1 MIRPTTQ
8 FGKSGLAHR
17 LRAKHPQRRWTCA
30 SFATLVFITS
40 VLGLDFSQAGAQKFR
55 RETKIMFSSSR
66 DNPTANPFLVAEIY
80 LMNPDG
86 GNPIRLT
93 EDTGGASVFAAL
105 SPDGKKIV
113 FDSNRNTTEF
123 LITRGQFVSDL
134 YVMNTDGTEQTPLTQ
149 GSAATWSPDS
159 KNIAFHASAS
169 GTGLPIRRNE
179 PGAPAPDSDIF
190 VLNVDD
196 VLEGV
201 AVPQNITNSP
211 EAIDDDAEWS
221 PDGQK
226 IVFTSRPVTDDR
238 IHSIQTEIYVMNA
251 DGGRVRLTNNLVEE
265 RAPAWSPDGT
275 RILFVCR
282 IGPAGPTGI
291 PTFEICVMN
300 ADGSNLTRL
309 TDNALADLTPT
320 WSPDGQKIT
329 FHRSVAGLT
338 QLFVMNADGTGQT
351 QLTSPPGQNA
361 FARWGEVL
369 IPGSTVSSP
378 DGVGRL
384 GVLAAKPGLGSYE
397 LSFLAFLG
405 GALQPVSSL
414 AVRGGELILNAY
426 VTERKTR

>member
-8 FGKSGLAHR
+8 FGKS
-17 LRAKHPQRRWTCA
+17 CA
-30 SFATLVFITS
+30 SFATLVFITA
-40 VLGLDFSQAGAQKFR
+40 VLGLDFSQAGAQNFR
-55 RETKIMFSSSR
+55 RETKIVFSSSR
-66 DNPTANPFLVAEIY
+66 DNPTANPFLVGEIY

-93 EDTGGASVFAAL
+93 EDTGGANVFAAL

-113 FDSNRNTTEF
+113 FDSNRNATEF
-123 LITRGQFVSDL
+123 LITRGLFVSDL

-211 EAIDDDAEWS
+211 EAIDDDADWS

-251 DGGRVRLTNNLVEE
+251 DGTGRVQLTNNLVEEVEE

-275 RILFVCR
+275 RILFVWR
-282 IGPAGPTGI
+282 IGPPGPTGI

-309 TDNALADLTPT
+309 TDNAVADLTPT
-320 WSPDGQKIT
+320 WSTDGQKIT
-329 FHRSVAGLT
+329 FHRSVAGLA

-369 IPGSTVSSP
+369 IPGRTFLLP
-378 DGVGRL
+378 DGIGSLRA
-384 GVLAAKPGLGSYE
+384 LASKPGLGSYE

-405 GALQPVSSL
+405 GALQPVS
-414 AVRGGELILNAY
+414 I
-426 VTERKTR
+426 TERKTR